1 MTVSPWGTAESRV
14 TLAVASLT
22 VTVPVPFRPPLT
34 VKELPAGS
42 EPVSRSSLKVT
53 VSAVPLTAAL
63 ENAGAVVSGV
73 LLVTALAEKLATSL
87 PAASCSGLEEGL
99 E

>member
-53 VSAVPLTAAL
+53 VSAVPSTAAL
-63 ENAGAVVSGV
+63 ENVGAVVSGV
-73 LLVTALAEKLATSL
+73 PAFAVPLIAINGIVLSDGVLQL
-87 PAASCSGLEEGL
+87 PEPDT
-99 E
+99 